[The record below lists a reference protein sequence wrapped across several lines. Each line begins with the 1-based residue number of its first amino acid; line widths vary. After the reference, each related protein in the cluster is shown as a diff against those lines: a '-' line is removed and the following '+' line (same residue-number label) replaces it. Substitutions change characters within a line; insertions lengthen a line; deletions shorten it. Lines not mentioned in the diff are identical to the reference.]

1 MWACKTIS
9 HAGRGERQSLMASL
23 PPQLHGDRVI
33 GKDVARSTSPAA
45 PLSCRLGDARWVQR
59 VDYQKQQRWG
69 LGLWGAPSC
78 IEQNES
84 VLNWFSV
91 FPMVTAIL
99 WNHHHPSP
107 SPNPKATFNIVVA
120 DSLTSES
127 KLIYYRGRY
136 LILGTEEGSVGLFT
150 GPPASSHEVNP
161 IHVDTYR
168 RPRID
173 PTPGKQNLLF
183 SKGVEMIY
191 YFPGF
196 SFLN

>member
-33 GKDVARSTSPAA
+33 GKDMARSTSPAA

-78 IEQNES
+78 MEQNES

-107 SPNPKATFNIVVA
+107 SPQ
-120 DSLTSES
+120 SQGYLQ
-127 KLIYYRGRY
+127 YRSGWQ
-136 LILGTEEGSVGLFT
+136 LNLWKQIDLLQGTLPNSWNWRGVCWVIHG
-150 GPPASSHEVNP
+150 ASCVKSRGQSHSCG
-161 IHVDTYR
+161 H
-168 RPRID
+168 
-173 PTPGKQNLLF
+173 L
-183 SKGVEMIY
+183 
-191 YFPGF
+191 
-196 SFLN
+196 